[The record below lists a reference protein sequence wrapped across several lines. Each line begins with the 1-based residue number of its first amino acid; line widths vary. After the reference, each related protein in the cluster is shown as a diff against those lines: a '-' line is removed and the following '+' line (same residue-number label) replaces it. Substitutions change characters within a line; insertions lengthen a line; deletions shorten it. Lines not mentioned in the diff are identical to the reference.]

1 MMAVITS
8 ARRSILQRQRPS
20 DWLMEIRGH
29 RSSQTDYV
37 NAVAA
42 AADSL
47 QRERLLLDEDVSV
60 YVEKA
65 KAIPWH

>member
-1 MMAVITS
+1 
-8 ARRSILQRQRPS
+8 
-20 DWLMEIRGH
+20 MEIRGH
-29 RSSQTDYV
+29 RSSHTDYV
-37 NAVAA
+37 NAVTA

-47 QRERLLLDEDVSV
+47 QRERLLLDEDVRV